1 MKKKDMIQKTE
12 KVFVSMA
19 KKMAKLEAN
28 TTCPCLNYQKKET
41 EAIKSLRKF

>member
-1 MKKKDMIQKTE
+1 MKKNVIIKSE
-12 KVFVSMA
+12 KVLVSMA

>member
-1 MKKKDMIQKTE
+1 MMKKVALKKTE
-12 KVFVSMA
+12 KMLVAVA